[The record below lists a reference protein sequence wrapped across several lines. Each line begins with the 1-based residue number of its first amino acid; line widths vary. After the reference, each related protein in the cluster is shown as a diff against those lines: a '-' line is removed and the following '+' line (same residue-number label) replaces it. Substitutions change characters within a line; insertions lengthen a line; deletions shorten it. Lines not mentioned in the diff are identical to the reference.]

1 MYPDNRAVSAAMNAL
16 DATALEQVRVV
27 ELAPDATDIDRAI
40 VPETGTRH
48 DSVARDAT
56 GGAAGTAAD
65 AATAGAPDAVAPAL
79 FVSAP
84 VVAALIVLGYGA
96 MIGATA
102 GAIRG
107 LRVRDNVLAAVVKD
121 ALKVGYHVLILHA
134 ASIEARQRA
143 ETVIGDTLP
152 GQTAHI

>member
-1 MYPDNRAVSAAMNAL
+1 MTSEHYPYRIAAVYPDNRAVSAAMNAL

-40 VPETGTRH
+40 VRETGTRH

-84 VVAALIVLGYGA
+84 
-96 MIGATA
+96 
-102 GAIRG
+102 
-107 LRVRDNVLAAVVKD
+107 
-121 ALKVGYHVLILHA
+121 
-134 ASIEARQRA
+134 
-143 ETVIGDTLP
+143 
-152 GQTAHI
+152 